1 MGEILLRGGER
12 GGAFPMNITT
22 TFGAPTLVDSKTAP
36 DCASSLSV
44 INIQHNMILVLDSQ
58 QEAAFPPSLYVLLK
72 RVFLPSQTFNQG
84 LGYKAFIKMAVV
96 RCVSI
101 FICR

>member
-44 INIQHNMILVLDSQ
+44 INIQHNMILVL
-58 QEAAFPPSLYVLLK
+58 
-72 RVFLPSQTFNQG
+72 
-84 LGYKAFIKMAVV
+84 
-96 RCVSI
+96 VS
-101 FICR
+101 